1 MSNNISEKD
10 LPSGVHYRI
19 DSHNGLNG
27 RHHFAHVHFTGK
39 SDCVFKIDPPE
50 YIEGKLGNAS
60 EKELKKWIIANMAA
74 LKEEWDDKDDKKGGR
89 GS

>member
-1 MSNNISEKD
+1 MSKDISERD
-10 LPSGVHYRI
+10 LPQGVHYRI

-27 RHHFAHVHFTGK
+27 PHHFPHVHFTGK
-39 SDCVFKIDPPE
+39 SNCVFRIDPAE

-60 EKELKKWIIANMAA
+60 EKELKCWIINNMAG
-74 LKEEWDDKDDKKGGR
+74 LKKEWDDKDDIKGGR